1 MDPTSRAI
9 VLTAAEISGQSESL
23 TYPSQARLSNPFGS
37 VSQSIAPPEDP
48 EA

>member
-9 VLTAAEISGQSESL
+9 ALTAAEISGQSESL

-37 VSQSIAPPEDP
+37 VSHKSPPPDP